1 VNLAD
6 FFLLFRRGTLTVAST
21 VDLVRSS
28 KIYHTRKPHLFTTH
42 WPWRTASSYLSQTY
56 MGWIGLGFIRTMC
69 RILRCFFDKIV
80 YWTTIWNFHRGY
92 VLDCCFS
99 IIPRLC
105 SKLLC
110 LFVIAYVVIVNSNEY
125 WLLSSVIVQH
135 IQTHGF
141 SNGTCGYL
149 KHGVTKDA
157 FIALH
162 TAVGVRKYC
171 D

>member
-1 VNLAD
+1 MCW
-6 FFLLFRRGTLTVAST
+6 TV
-21 VDLVRSS
+21 VLVL
-28 KIYHTRKPHLFTTH
+28 YQDCALN
-42 WPWRTASSYLSQTY
+42 Y
-56 MGWIGLGFIRTMC
+56 
-69 RILRCFFDKIV
+69 
-80 YWTTIWNFHRGY
+80 Y
-92 VLDCCFS
+92 V
-99 IIPRLC
+99 
-105 SKLLC
+105 